1 MCGIVGAVAERNIS
15 NILLEGLKR
24 LEYRGYDS
32 AGLTVIRQIEQ
43 AGKVAYELRRERQVG
58 KVQELVNAVEQ
69 NPEYFEGKIGIAHTR
84 WATHGEPAQHNAHPH
99 VSGKVAVV
107 HNGIVENFEPLKE
120 ELIAKGYTFTSQ
132 TDTEVVAHLI
142 ADAYAQTNDLF
153 KAVELVIPRLHGAFA
168 LGILHVDNPEQLITV
183 RLGSPL
189 VIGVGIGENFIAS
202 DQLALLP
209 VTNRFM
215 YLEEGDIALI
225 TRDTISVFA
234 DGKPV
239 SRPIKELDA
248 EQHNA
253 SKGEFKHY
261 MLKEIYEQPDAVA
274 RTVEMGVNYQGFK
287 ADFFTRHEPLL
298 SKVRHIQV
306 LASGTSYHA
315 GLVAKYWFEG
325 LTKLPCSV
333 EVASEYRYRVPVV
346 VDNTLMV
353 CISQSGETADT
364 LSALRDIQRRS
375 KAGEVNGFS
384 SLALCNVATSSLVRE
399 TDMFLPTLAGVE
411 IGVASTKAFTTQL
424 AALMLL
430 VLKIGRVQSRIDDA
444 TFTTIVTEL
453 HNLSGQLYSCLSL
466 DSAIAE
472 LSNKFEDKKSTL
484 FLGRGLQFPIALEG
498 ALKLKE
504 ISYIHA
510 EGYAAGELKHGPL
523 ALVDKD
529 MPIVV
534 LAPKDSML
542 DKLRANMQE
551 VHARHGELF
560 VFAGENTQI
569 ESDERQHVIQV
580 PDVHELLA
588 PIVYSVP
595 VQLLSYHVAVMR
607 GTDVDQ
613 PRNLAKSVT
622 VE

>member
-32 AGLTVIRQIEQ
+32 AGLTVIRD
-43 AGKVAYELRRERQVG
+43 GELHRERQVG
-58 KVQELVNAVEQ
+58 KVQELVNAVEK
-69 NPEYFEGKIGIAHTR
+69 NPSFFEGKIGIAHTR
-84 WATHGEPAQHNAHPH
+84 WATHGEPAQCNAHPH

-107 HNGIVENFEPLKE
+107 HNGIVENYAPLKE
-120 ELIAKGYTFTSQ
+120 ELIAKGYVFTSQ

-142 ADAYAQTNDLF
+142 ADAYKQTDNLLQ
-153 KAVELVIPRLHGAFA
+153 AVQQITPLLHGAFA
-168 LGILHVDNPEQLITV
+168 LGVLHVDHPEQLITV

-189 VIGVGIGENFIAS
+189 VIGIGIGENFIAS

-215 YLEEGDIALI
+215 YLEEGDIAVLTKDDI
-225 TRDTISVFA
+225 TVYA
-234 DGKPV
+234 DGEKV
-239 SRPIKELDA
+239 ARDIKELDA
-248 EQHNA
+248 EHHNA
-253 SKGEFKHY
+253 DKGEFKHY

-274 RTVEMGVNYQGFK
+274 RTVEMGINQQGFK
-287 ADFFTRHEPLL
+287 ADFLARNEAILAHI
-298 SKVRHIQV
+298 KHIQI
-306 LASGTSYHA
+306 LACGTSYHA
-315 GLVAKYWFEG
+315 GMVAKYWFED
-325 LTKLPCSV
+325 LTRLPCSV
-333 EVASEYRYRVPVV
+333 EIASEFRYRNPVV
-346 VDNTLMV
+346 VDNTLMI

-375 KAGEVNGFS
+375 KAGEINGFA

-399 TDMFLPTLAGVE
+399 TDIFLPTLAGVE

-430 VLKIGRVQSRIDDA
+430 VLKIGRVQSRISDDV
-444 TFTTIVTEL
+444 FNEMIVEL
-453 HNLSGQLYSCLSL
+453 HKLSGQLYSSLSL
-466 DSAIAE
+466 DQAIAE
-472 LSNKFEDKKSTL
+472 LSEKFEARKSAI
-484 FLGRGLQFPIALEG
+484 FLGRGVQFPIALEG

-542 DKLRANMQE
+542 DKLKANMQE

-569 ESDERQHVIQV
+569 ESDERLHVIQV
-580 PDVHELLA
+580 PDVNEILA

-595 VQLLSYHVAVMR
+595 MQLLSYHVAVLR

>member
-1 MCGIVGAVAERNIS
+1 MCGIVGAVAERNIA

-32 AGLTVIRQIEQ
+32 AGLTVIRD
-43 AGKVAYELRRERQVG
+43 GELHRERQVG
-58 KVQELVNAVEQ
+58 KVQALVDAVEASTD
-69 NPEYFEGKIGIAHTR
+69 FFDGHIGIAHTR
-84 WATHGEPAQHNAHPH
+84 WATHGEPAQRNAHPH
-99 VSGKVAVV
+99 ISGKIAVV
-107 HNGIVENFEPLKE
+107 HNGIVENYAELKK
-120 ELIAKGYTFTSQ
+120 ELIAKGYEFTSQ

-142 ADAYAQTNDLF
+142 HDIYEQTNDLLE
-153 KAVELVIPRLHGAFA
+153 AVRAVIPKLHGAFA
-168 LGILHVDNPEQLITV
+168 LGIIHVDTPDELVAV

-215 YLEEGDIALI
+215 YLEEGDIAKL
-225 TRDTISVFA
+225 TRDSIKVYVN
-234 DGKPV
+234 GEEV
-239 SRPIKELDA
+239 SREVHEIDA
-248 EQHNA
+248 KQHNA
-253 SKGEFKHY
+253 DKGEFKHY
-261 MLKEIYEQPDAVA
+261 MLKEIHEQPDAVA
-274 RTVEMGVNYQGFK
+274 RTLEMAIDNRQASALRDDFLARNEAQLSGVQHVQII
-287 ADFFTRHEPLL
+287 AC
-298 SKVRHIQV
+298 
-306 LASGTSYHA
+306 GTSYHA
-315 GLVAKYWFEG
+315 GMVAKYWFES
-325 LTKLPCSV
+325 LMRLSCSV
-333 EVASEYRYRVPVV
+333 EVASEFRYRNPVV
-346 VDNTLMV
+346 LDNSLV
-353 CISQSGETADT
+353 ICISQSGETADT
-364 LSALRDIQRRS
+364 LSALREIKKQNP
-375 KAGEVNGFS
+375 AGLV
-384 SLALCNVATSSLVRE
+384 SLALCNVPTSSLVRE
-399 TDMFLPTLAGVE
+399 TDIFLPTLAGPE

-424 AALMLL
+424 VALMLL
-430 VLKIGRVQSRIDDA
+430 VLKTGAVQQRIDSA
-444 TFTTIVTEL
+444 
-453 HNLSGQLYSCLSL
+453 NLSTLLGELQKLPGQLYASL
-466 DSAIAE
+466 HLDAPIKAMAE
-472 LSNKFEDKKSTL
+472 HFEDKKSCL

-542 DKLRANMQE
+542 DKLKANMQE

-560 VFAGENTQI
+560 VFASEDSHINA
-569 ESDERQHVIQV
+569 EDRLHV
-580 PDVHELLA
+580 VHVKAVCETLA

-595 VQLLSYHVAVMR
+595 IQLLSYHVAVMR

>member
-1 MCGIVGAVAERNIS
+1 MCGIVGAVAERNIA

-32 AGLTVIRQIEQ
+32 AGLTVIRD
-43 AGKVAYELRRERQVG
+43 GELHRERQVG
-58 KVQELVNAVEQ
+58 KVQALVDAVEASTD
-69 NPEYFEGKIGIAHTR
+69 FFDGHIGIAHTR
-84 WATHGEPAQHNAHPH
+84 WATHGEPAQRNAHPH
-99 VSGKVAVV
+99 VSGKIAVV
-107 HNGIVENFEPLKE
+107 HNGIVENYAELKE
-120 ELIAKGYTFTSQ
+120 ELLAKGYEFTSQ

-142 ADAYAQTNDLF
+142 HDIYKKTPDLLE
-153 KAVELVIPRLHGAFA
+153 AVRTIIPLLHGAFA
-168 LGILHVDNPEQLITV
+168 LGIVHVDCPDELITV

-215 YLEEGDIALI
+215 YLEEGDIAKL
-225 TRDTISVFA
+225 TRDSIKVYV
-234 DGKPV
+234 DGEEV
-239 SRPIKELDA
+239 SREVHEIDA
-248 EQHNA
+248 KQHNA
-253 SKGEFKHY
+253 DKGEFKHY

-274 RTVEMGVNYQGFK
+274 RTLEMAIDNRRASALRDDFLARNEAQLSGVQHVQII
-287 ADFFTRHEPLL
+287 AC
-298 SKVRHIQV
+298 
-306 LASGTSYHA
+306 GTSYHA
-315 GLVAKYWFEG
+315 GMVAKYWFES
-325 LTKLPCSV
+325 LMRLSCSV
-333 EVASEYRYRVPVV
+333 EVASEFRYRNPVV
-346 VDNTLMV
+346 LDNSLV
-353 CISQSGETADT
+353 ICISQSGETADT
-364 LSALRDIQRRS
+364 LSALREIKKQNP
-375 KAGEVNGFS
+375 AGLV
-384 SLALCNVATSSLVRE
+384 SLALCNVPTSSLVRE
-399 TDMFLPTLAGVE
+399 TDIFLPTLAGPE

-424 AALMLL
+424 VALMLL
-430 VLKIGRVQSRIDDA
+430 VLKTGAVQQRIDSA
-444 TFTTIVTEL
+444 
-453 HNLSGQLYSCLSL
+453 NLSTLLGELQKLPGQLYASL
-466 DSAIAE
+466 HLDAPIKAMAE
-472 LSNKFEDKKSTL
+472 HFEDKKSCL

-542 DKLRANMQE
+542 DKLKANMQE

-560 VFAGENTQI
+560 VFASEDSHINA
-569 ESDERQHVIQV
+569 EDRLHVV
-580 PDVHELLA
+580 YVKAVCEMLA

-595 VQLLSYHVAVMR
+595 IQLLSYHVAVMR